1 MQVLD
6 ALNNSNERVGRI
18 TYKEF
23 YNDAVNKEL
32 NLKDDFENWISS
44 RDQNLDFRSP
54 DGFSFAFY
62 PWIFDSNTKSTFLQ
76 LENKYQM
83 LEEIHNPINLIF
95 MDIYAILEVNRHNLI
110 EDTLVKILSGEINFK
125 KPLRVVFEGEEG
137 IDAGGVKKEYFQL
150 IIKELFDPSFSMF
163 KYYDTQRLY

>member
-1 MQVLD
+1 MTLKIGSAQGIKTWTFGVLM
-6 ALNNSNERVGRI
+6 A
-18 TYKEF
+18 
-23 YNDAVNKEL
+23 
-32 NLKDDFENWISS
+32 
-44 RDQNLDFRSP
+44 FRLP
-54 DGFSFAFY
+54 FILGFSTQTQN
-62 PWIFDSNTKSTFLQ
+62 PLFLQ